1 MLNLIRQH
9 QSSWL
14 IKTILWVI
22 ILAFVGTIFYSWGM
36 GGATGTRSGVVAT
49 VDGQKISF
57 SEYDRSF
64 NNLVNFYRQQFR
76 SQFSEDMIQRLD
88 LKTQAL
94 DSLIQQK
101 LLLREADNQDI
112 RVSDAEVI
120 ANIKQSALFQK
131 DNQFNETYY
140 NNYLQSQRLSPLDF
154 ESSIRES
161 LTLEKL
167 ENIIKNSTLVSKSEV
182 MEAFKRE
189 EETVKLEYIA
199 FAEDHFKS
207 TEKASEENLK
217 DYYEKNKIQFE
228 VPDQIK
234 VEYVKVT
241 PKDLEAGIEPRDE
254 DIQDYYESNL
264 GKYRVQKKYRASH
277 ILFQLEPS
285 KLEDATVEEK
295 QKDSEETA
303 KKEAEAALK
312 KIREG
317 EKFETL
323 AEKISDD
330 PASGDKGG
338 SLGEFPVG
346 TMAPEFEAELEKLE
360 IGAISEPVKTP
371 FGYHLIRL
379 DEKIEERTKPLSEV
393 KDTVV
398 QAIKATKAR
407 QRSRR
412 IVKRI
417 HKSIEEG
424 KDLAAAAAAQKVEVK
439 TSGFFSRQNRNL
451 PDIGTVPEF
460 FNAAFILP
468 DNKVSDPIL
477 TPNGSYLV
485 KVVERKP
492 AYIPEMDAVR
502 EKIEKKLA
510 EDMDRKHTAKKF
522 KELAEKL
529 EKEPDLETIAK
540 DNELYVQRTPYFS
553 MEDSIPG
560 IGDIAKIKDKAFLM
574 DKGQTA
580 AVSALRKHYLIKL
593 ADREEAGEPT
603 EEQIKT
609 ITERLKREKGN
620 IVFLDWFRN
629 LREKSTIKIDKT
641 LL

>member
-1 MLNLIRQH
+1 MLNLIREH

-14 IKTILWVI
+14 VKTVLWVI
-22 ILAFVGTIFYSWGM
+22 IFAFVGTIFYSWGM
-36 GGATGTRSGVVAT
+36 GGATGSRGGVVAT

-88 LKTQAL
+88 LKSQAL

-120 ANIKQSALFQK
+120 DNIKQSALFQK

-140 NNYLQSQRLSPLDF
+140 NNYLQSQRLSPLQF
-154 ESSIRES
+154 ENSIRES

-167 ENIIKNSTLVSKSEV
+167 ENIIKNSTLVSRSEV

-207 TEKASEENLK
+207 KQKPSEENLK

-234 VEYVKVT
+234 VQYVKVT
-241 PKDLEAGIEPRDE
+241 PKDFEADITPREE

-264 GKYRVQKKYRASH
+264 GNYRVEKRYRASH

-285 KLEDATVEEK
+285 KLEEGTDEEK
-295 QKDSEETA
+295 QKDSEQA
-303 KKEAEAALK
+303 ALKEAEEALK
-312 KIREG
+312 KIQAG

-330 PASGDKGG
+330 PASGEKGG
-338 SLGEFPVG
+338 SLGEFPAG
-346 TMAPEFEAELEKLE
+346 TMTPEFEEALEKLKPGE
-360 IGAISEPVKTP
+360 LSEPVKTP
-371 FGYHLIRL
+371 FGYHLVRL
-379 DEKIEERTKPLSEV
+379 DEKKEARTKPLSEV
-393 KDTVV
+393 KDSLI
-398 QAIKATKAR
+398 QAIKATKSR

-412 IVKRI
+412 VVKRI
-417 HKSIEEG
+417 HKSIEAG
-424 KDLAAAAAAQKVEVK
+424 KDLATAAAEQKVEVK
-439 TSGFFSRQNRNL
+439 TSGFFSRQKRDI

-468 DNKVSDPIL
+468 DNKVSEPIL

-492 AYIPEMDAVR
+492 AFIPELDAVR
-502 EKIEKKLA
+502 EEVEAKLS
-510 EDMDRKHTAKKF
+510 EQRNEEFTSKKF
-522 KELAEKL
+522 KQLAEKL
-529 EKEPDLETIAK
+529 EKDPDLEKIAK
-540 DNELYVQRTPYFS
+540 ETGADVQRTPFFS
-553 MEDSIPG
+553 LEDSIPG
-560 IGDIAKIKDKAFLM
+560 IGDIQKIKDKAFLL

-580 AVSALRKHYLIKL
+580 AISALRKHYLIKL

-609 ITERLKREKGN
+609 ITTRLKQEKGN
-620 IVFLDWFRN
+620 IVFLDWFRS